1 MDKISEHAV
10 RVLEYDSLL
19 NLLSSYAKTSTG
31 QRRILHFFPSADIS
45 LIRTQ
50 IAETTE
56 LKDLITAGQI
66 LPLGGVEDITQIIT
80 NHSLSGAV
88 LEPEQLL
95 SVAST
100 LQSTNDVRNFSHIN
114 KDTAP
119 LLWLESINLTP
130 HPEIISEIYRCIDN
144 DKTIKDTASKR
155 LLSLRRSKS
164 KHQLSINRKLNSL
177 VNSSELKSAIESK
190 NITTRNGRPV
200 IAMKSNFRNAVHG
213 SLLDKSN
220 SGFTSFIEPHIITET
235 ANELESIKYEERK
248 EMSRILR
255 ELSSMIFSVKEPII
269 ENINI
274 LTHIDI
280 TNAKA
285 QFSYDYQMNPP
296 DVISS
301 GKLNLTDA
309 RHPLLMHF
317 VRDNFSDN
325 IPPLPMDKVKSEVV
339 PLSIKFDKELYL
351 IIITG
356 PNTGGKT
363 VAPKTLGLLALMAQT
378 GMHIPAST
386 GTTMPVFK
394 KFFADIGDEQSIE
407 QSLSTFSS
415 HLNNIA
421 RVIDNSDSETL
432 VLLDELG
439 SGTDPA
445 EGAALAES
453 ILTYLHSSG
462 AKVVATTH
470 LGSIKTFAYSTPGAE
485 NASMEF
491 DERTL
496 KPTYRLLVGQPG
508 SSNALAIAR
517 RLGIKGKILD
527 HAEKLISGKET
538 DTSKLINKV
547 QQLRVD
553 AEHSIEQSKKL
564 KSNLK
569 RKIEETEKEKKKIV
583 DVANAEIES
592 IFKDVKNVVDE
603 FTAAAANAPVPW
615 DKRTLEFKR
624 RIHELADGTPL
635 ALQRDKFI
643 KNISEGSTVF
653 VHSLNCYATVK
664 AVNRNRKMVVV
675 ESDDVN
681 FKVSFHKIS
690 ERPFSRPHKVKIKVI
705 KEEIKPK
712 KKIKS
717 HKPHSGKNKNFIK
730 KLKSGDVVYASTLKT
745 TVIIDTINYE
755 KKKLMA
761 KFGGFP
767 TELAFDKISP
777 VRKKQNN
784 Q

>member
-19 NLLSSYAKTSTG
+19 NILSSYAKTSTG
-31 QRRILHFFPSADIS
+31 QRRILHFLPSADIS

-56 LKDLITAGQI
+56 LKDLISAGQI

-100 LQSTNDVRNFSHIN
+100 LQLTNDVRNFSHIN
-114 KDTAP
+114 RDTAR

-144 DKTIKDTASKR
+144 DKTIKDKASKR

-164 KHQLSINRKLNSL
+164 KHQLTINRKLNSL

-235 ANELESIKYEERK
+235 ANELESVKYEERK
-248 EMSRILR
+248 EMARILR

-269 ENINI
+269 ESIKI

-285 QFSYDYQMNPP
+285 QYSYDYQMSPP

-317 VRDNFSDN
+317 VRDNSSDN
-325 IPPLPMDKVKSEVV
+325 ISPLPIDKVKSKVV
-339 PLSIKFDKELYL
+339 PLSIKFGKELYL

-363 VAPKTLGLLALMAQT
+363 VALKTLGLLALMAQS

-564 KSNLK
+564 KTKLK
-569 RKIEETEKEKKKIV
+569 QKIEETEKEKKKIV

-592 IFKDVKNVVDE
+592 IFKDVKIVVDE

-624 RIHELADGTPL
+624 QIHELADGTPL
-635 ALQRDKFI
+635 AIQRDKFI

-664 AVNRNRKMVVV
+664 TVNRNRKIVVV

-681 FKVSFHKIS
+681 FKVAFHKIS
-690 ERPFSRPHKVKIKVI
+690 ERPFSRPHKVKVKVI
-705 KEEIKPK
+705 KEETKPK
-712 KKIKS
+712 EKIKS
-717 HKPHSGKNKNFIK
+717 HKPLSGKSKHFIK
-730 KLKSGDVVYASTLKT
+730 KLKQGDVVYSSTLKT
-745 TVIIDTINYE
+745 SVIIDTINYE
-755 KKKLMA
+755 KKKLTV

-767 TELAFDKISP
+767 TELPFDKIAR
-777 VRKKQNN
+777 VRKK
-784 Q
+784 

>member
-31 QRRILHFFPSADIS
+31 KRRILHFLPSADIN

-50 IAETTE
+50 ISETTE
-56 LKDLITAGQI
+56 LKDLISAGQF
-66 LPLGGVEDITQIIT
+66 LPFGGVEDITQIIT
-80 NHSLSGAV
+80 NHAFSGAV
-88 LEPEQLL
+88 FEPEQLL

-100 LQSTNDVRNFSHIN
+100 LQSANDVRNFSQTNRDIA
-114 KDTAP
+114 T
-119 LLWLESINLTP
+119 LLWLVSSNLTP
-130 HPEIISEIYRCIDN
+130 RPEIISEIYRCIDN
-144 DKTIKDTASKR
+144 DKTIKDSASKK
-155 LLSLRRSKS
+155 LLSLRRSKN

-220 SGFTSFIEPHIITET
+220 SGFTSFIEPHIITGI

-248 EMSRILR
+248 EMARILR
-255 ELSSMIFSVKEPII
+255 ELSSMIFAVKDSII

-285 QFSYDYQMNPP
+285 QYSYDYQMNPP
-296 DVISS
+296 DISSS
-301 GKLNLTDA
+301 GKLDLTDA

-317 VRDNFSDN
+317 VRDNSSEN
-325 IPPLPMDKVKSEVV
+325 IPPLQIDKVKSKVV

-363 VAPKTLGLLALMAQT
+363 VALKTLGLLALMSQS

-496 KPTYRLLVGQPG
+496 KPTYRLLIGQPG

-527 HAEKLISGKET
+527 HAEQLISGKET

-553 AEHSIEQSKKL
+553 AEQSIEQSETL
-564 KSNLK
+564 KRKLK
-569 RKIEETEKEKKKIV
+569 RKIEETEKEKKEIV
-583 DVANAEIES
+583 DVANAEVEF
-592 IFKDVKNVVDE
+592 IFKDVKIVVDE
-603 FTAAAANAPVPW
+603 FAGAAANAPVPW
-615 DKRTLEFKR
+615 DKRTLEFKK

-635 ALQRDKFI
+635 ARQREKFI

-653 VHSLNCYATVK
+653 VQSLNCYATVK

-675 ESDDVN
+675 ESDDIN
-681 FKVSFHKIS
+681 FKVAFHKIS
-690 ERPFSRPHKVKIKVI
+690 ERPFSRPRKVKEKVI

-712 KKIKS
+712 KEVKS
-717 HKPHSGKNKNFIK
+717 HKLSLRRSKNFIK
-730 KLKSGDVVYASTLKT
+730 NLKQGDIVYSSTLNT
-745 TVIIDTINYE
+745 TVIIDTINHE
-755 KKKLMA
+755 KKKLTV

-767 TELAFDKISP
+767 TELPFEKISP
-777 VRKKQNN
+777 VRKKQKD
-784 Q
+784 